1 MRGVK
6 KNTQKIFASLFLS
19 VLVFQGVLGCA
30 ASVHA
35 NQTIQTPVEAA
46 TVGGATN
53 AGVKE
58 GQGIATGDVSTGC
71 NIGNITGCLKDFS
84 LWLLNLIRSAIIL
97 IIASPAAALFVWVV
111 NPANVSG
118 PNGILNFPAVYT
130 LWQFI
135 RDFFNLFFIFI
146 LLFSAFATIFQVDS
160 FNIRNIFKNI
170 LLTALLIN
178 FSFPITRFL
187 IDVANVP
194 MYYFINDV
202 IGAGGGQGAVIAMNN
217 LLGFSGTA
225 AAALTTDYI
234 PTFAAIIFAFLF
246 GISLAVLSVMLI
258 VRLIALT
265 LLLVFSPIGFAGS
278 LLPGFNKYGQ
288 EWWSKFW
295 SYAFFG
301 PAAAL
306 MLVVS
311 LKFLEATQTANV
323 WRSVDQVSTNASVS
337 ASGSTL
343 ITNVIFYT
351 IPIILIWATIGLANK
366 FAIAGSAAVVGMGYG
381 AAHWA
386 RKKVQGAAMAPVRL
400 VGKGAAGTAKYAGRK
415 IETKLAASDKKWVK
429 YLSPTVLKS
438 AFKQRSEAQHHE
450 DQLPID
456 MAKARMHDEL
466 NKAFSSIPIVNKFT
480 HADSTNYAFLEQ
492 NKQKAHYE
500 AEIKEQGGG
509 EVNENVVRRALK
521 EGYEERNSAKV
532 LAASTLLS
540 RINGL
545 DNVAAD
551 FAHELGT
558 ASIDPVTG
566 LVDITESYK
575 DTMKKILED
584 VGVDEQAIMKHMHNF
599 GENAK
604 MKGDIAFGDFYEP
617 DVATGTWTGTS
628 DHAGTVAGN
637 FKKMKAQTRQDVLH
651 ARGLFTQVVDP
662 ASGNRKYGDMHASGL
677 AVAMEINNNDVGS
690 ASRTNA
696 VVQSAILDAYEGAV
710 NTATS
715 GNYRNFKAAYNT
727 NPMFREYVEK
737 TVKPTLPS
745 GHTMPTRLI

>member
-35 NQTIQTPVEAA
+35 QETIQTPVQSAVQGGAA
-46 TVGGATN
+46 TASGAT
-53 AGVKE
+53 A
-58 GQGIATGDVSTGC
+58 QGAPANTTTTGPSCGLSDVF
-71 NIGNITGCLKDFS
+71 GCLKMFS
-84 LWLLNLIRSAIIL
+84 LWVLQQIRSAIIL

-225 AAALTTDYI
+225 AAALTTEYI

-351 IPIILIWATIGLANK
+351 IPIILIWATIG
-366 FAIAGSAAVVGMGYG
+366 
-381 AAHWA
+381 
-386 RKKVQGAAMAPVRL
+386 
-400 VGKGAAGTAKYAGRK
+400 
-415 IETKLAASDKKWVK
+415 
-429 YLSPTVLKS
+429 
-438 AFKQRSEAQHHE
+438 
-450 DQLPID
+450 
-456 MAKARMHDEL
+456 
-466 NKAFSSIPIVNKFT
+466 
-480 HADSTNYAFLEQ
+480 
-492 NKQKAHYE
+492 
-500 AEIKEQGGG
+500 
-509 EVNENVVRRALK
+509 
-521 EGYEERNSAKV
+521 
-532 LAASTLLS
+532 
-540 RINGL
+540 
-545 DNVAAD
+545 
-551 FAHELGT
+551 
-558 ASIDPVTG
+558 
-566 LVDITESYK
+566 
-575 DTMKKILED
+575 
-584 VGVDEQAIMKHMHNF
+584 
-599 GENAK
+599 
-604 MKGDIAFGDFYEP
+604 
-617 DVATGTWTGTS
+617 
-628 DHAGTVAGN
+628 
-637 FKKMKAQTRQDVLH
+637 
-651 ARGLFTQVVDP
+651 
-662 ASGNRKYGDMHASGL
+662 
-677 AVAMEINNNDVGS
+677 
-690 ASRTNA
+690 
-696 VVQSAILDAYEGAV
+696 
-710 NTATS
+710 
-715 GNYRNFKAAYNT
+715 
-727 NPMFREYVEK
+727 
-737 TVKPTLPS
+737 
-745 GHTMPTRLI
+745 

>member
-1 MRGVK
+1 MP
-6 KNTQKIFASLFLS
+6 L
-19 VLVFQGVLGCA
+19 
-30 ASVHA
+30 
-35 NQTIQTPVEAA
+35 E
-46 TVGGATN
+46 
-53 AGVKE
+53 
-58 GQGIATGDVSTGC
+58 
-71 NIGNITGCLKDFS
+71 
-84 LWLLNLIRSAIIL
+84 LLRS
-97 IIASPAAALFVWVV
+97 
-111 NPANVSG
+111 
-118 PNGILNFPAVYT
+118 

-265 LLLVFSPIGFAGS
+265 ILLVFSPIGFAGS

-295 SYAFFG
+295 NYAFFG

-386 RKKVQGAAMAPVRL
+386 RKKVQGAAI
-400 VGKGAAGTAKYAGRK
+400 GTAKLGGRK
-415 IETKLAASDKKWVK
+415 IEKRLASNK
-429 YLSPTVLKS
+429 YTRFLSPTAVTT
-438 AFKQRSEAQHHE
+438 AW
-450 DQLPID
+450 
-456 MAKARMHDEL
+456 KARAEEQKHKDEAPVKQAAAAMQDTINRRMSKVFRSPRKYGSEKSVEHTENTFAESQRQAHEAEKHITEVSDSSDHVVNESMHALNNKKVDEL
-466 NKAFSSIPIVNKFT
+466 NGALLALAKNNDLNDWVLRVGQEARYKDLKDKDGNSVVDQLYQRDKDGNILKDSEGKVVVSSKNARILLAQTLRDAGEKDEELLAKRVMAISDRATASGNFAFGGLTKYDKTLNGGHGGFR
-480 HADSTNYAFLEQ
+480 L
-492 NKQKAHYE
+492 
-500 AEIKEQGGG
+500 AEVRPR
-509 EVNENVVRRALK
+509 EVDDLDK
-521 EGYEERNSAKV
+521 EGHVQYDSEGKRK
-532 LAASTLLS
+532 TK
-540 RINGL
+540 RI
-545 DNVAAD
+545 
-551 FAHELGT
+551 
-558 ASIDPVTG
+558 
-566 LVDITESYK
+566 
-575 DTMKKILED
+575 M
-584 VGVDEQAIMKHMHNF
+584 VDEQAEWAEGKFKNLESQKRQTTLHPDSMF
-599 GENAK
+599 TRTEDGF
-604 MKGDIAFGDFYEP
+604 GDINGEVAKAIAGTFTGA
-617 DVATGTWTGTS
+617 DVAQVERSRDDLKEAIHKAFMNKSEQFMKLYNDNSIFKQYVNSVVMIKRGIDHKKPPS
-628 DHAGTVAGN
+628 DFAEKNPPGSKWPPEA
-637 FKKMKAQTRQDVLH
+637 KPEAQAAD
-651 ARGLFTQVVDP
+651 D
-662 ASGNRKYGDMHASGL
+662 
-677 AVAMEINNNDVGS
+677 
-690 ASRTNA
+690 
-696 VVQSAILDAYEGAV
+696 QSTPL
-710 NTATS
+710 
-715 GNYRNFKAAYNT
+715 
-727 NPMFREYVEK
+727 
-737 TVKPTLPS
+737 PTLLP
-745 GHTMPTRLI
+745 